1 MFCWVGAGRIERKLN
16 NVGGESKS
24 PIEMKNRDE
33 SGDPRIVH
41 RRARWKSL
49 IQQYIF
55 LFEKNFF
62 YVYDDVVLLYYLLFF
77 LGDDRTPLKFCNFGF
92 YFL

>member
-49 IQQYIF
+49 IQQYIL
-55 LFEKNFF
+55 LFEKK
-62 YVYDDVVLLYYLLFF
+62 FF
-77 LGDDRTPLKFCNFGF
+77 LCV
-92 YFL
+92 

>member
-1 MFCWVGAGRIERKLN
+1 MF
-16 NVGGESKS
+16 GGESKS

-49 IQQYIF
+49 IQQYF
-55 LFEKNFF
+55 FFYLKKKFF
-62 YVYDDVVLLYYLLFF
+62 YVYDDMVLLYYLFIF
-77 LGDDRTPLKFCNFGF
+77 RGRPNPF
-92 YFL
+92 

>member
-1 MFCWVGAGRIERKLN
+1 MVKIPLCF
-16 NVGGESKS
+16 VGGESKS

-49 IQQYIF
+49 IQQYFFF
-55 LFEKNFF
+55 LFEKKFF
-62 YVYDDVVLLYYLLFF
+62 YVYDDMVLYYLFF
-77 LGDDRTPLKFCNFGF
+77 LGNDRTPLKFCKFGF